1 MNILARFCVTLH
13 SIRYIFYEH
22 YHLGI
27 KVVFVVINL
36 RAQYYL
42 TLKVEG
48 HQSNVKRFG
57 SYLKENTK

>member
-1 MNILARFCVTLH
+1 VTLH